1 MKDLDLNII
10 ENAASVLLLCYTD
23 TCNKCHFWEWE
34 LSKLEDEIDVPM
46 WKYNAGND
54 ADFCKKYDL
63 TEVPVLLLLESWR
76 VVKKLPE
83 IQNNEYVLTYFEL
96 NKCQEPLKD

>member
-10 ENAASVLLLCYTD
+10 QNAAEVLVLCYTD

-34 LSKLEDEIDVPM
+34 LSKLEDQIDVPIG
-46 WKYNAGND
+46 KYNAGND
-54 ADFCKKYDL
+54 ADFCKTYDL
-63 TEVPVLLLLESWR
+63 TEVPVLMLLENWR
-76 VVKKLPE
+76 VVKKLAE

-96 NKCQEPLKD
+96 K

>member
-10 ENAASVLLLCYTD
+10 ENAWQVLVLCYTD
-23 TCNKCHFWEWE
+23 ACNKCHFREWE
-34 LSKLEDEIDVPM
+34 LNKLEGIDIPI

-76 VVKKLPE
+76 VVKKLSE

-96 NKCQEPLKD
+96 K